1 MELKEERIELPR
13 GTNGLGFN
21 IKGGIDSPHLKGDH
35 GIFITKIRDNGTAF
49 ADGRLKEGDKIL
61 EVNGKDLR
69 TTTHMEAVNCFR
81 DAGGKVSIL
90 VQHNAEDILKKKMKE
105 NGKEEPFTD
114 SDVTEEGTKGSKLL
128 LTVLGISVVVL
139 GAAFVAKKYNKL
151 PDVLSKNLPKWMSS
165 KL

>member
-1 MELKEERIELPR
+1 
-13 GTNGLGFN
+13 
-21 IKGGIDSPHLKGDH
+21 
-35 GIFITKIRDNGTAF
+35 
-49 ADGRLKEGDKIL
+49 
-61 EVNGKDLR
+61 
-69 TTTHMEAVNCFR
+69 
-81 DAGGKVSIL
+81 
-90 VQHNAEDILKKKMKE
+90 MKE
-105 NGKEEPFTD
+105 NGKEEPFIN